1 MLQQAGPKPHL
12 SIADAVDA
20 ARQARIDLA
29 AAYRLAVR
37 LGLHEGICN
46 HLTLM
51 VPGSADRFLLIPY
64 GMHWSEV
71 TASTLLEVD
80 FEGRV
85 HAGVGE
91 AEDTAFYIH
100 ARIHKQVP
108 HAACVLHTH
117 QPYASALTQV
127 RGGRLEPTIQSA
139 MRFYGRIAYDDA
151 YNGLALD
158 DAEGDR
164 IAAALADKEVMF
176 MANHGVV
183 VVGPDVAQAF
193 DAIYYL
199 ERACQAQVIAMST
212 GQPLNPISDNQA
224 RAVAADIVR
233 GAPASAQRHFAA
245 LKRLL
250 DRDEP
255 GYAD

>member
-1 MLQQAGPKPHL
+1 MVAPAAAETA
-12 SIADAVDA
+12 ADPV
-20 ARQARIDLA
+20 RQARIDLA

-51 VPGSADRFLLIPY
+51 TPGARDRFLLIPY
-64 GMHWSEV
+64 GLHWSEV
-71 TASTLLEVD
+71 TASNLIEVD
-80 FEGRV
+80 FDGNV
-85 HAGVGE
+85 TAGAGT
-91 AEDTAFYIH
+91 AEDTAFFIH
-100 ARIHKQVP
+100 ARIHKNVS

-127 RGGRLEPTIQSA
+127 HGVRLEPTIQSA
-139 MRFYGRIAYDDA
+139 MRFYGRIAYDEL

-158 DAEGDR
+158 NAEGDR
-164 IAAALADKEVMF
+164 IAAGLQDKDVML

-183 VVGPDVAQAF
+183 VVGPTLAQAF
-193 DAIYYL
+193 DALYYL
-199 ERACQAQVIAMST
+199 ERAAKAQIIAMSM
-212 GQPLNPISDNQA
+212 GRPLNAISHNQA
-224 RAVAADIVR
+224 TAVSNDINRFVA
-233 GAPASAQRHFAA
+233 GSASVHFAA

-255 GYAD
+255 DYAA

>member
-1 MLQQAGPKPHL
+1 MVAQHAPSLA
-12 SIADAVDA
+12 ADPV
-20 ARQARIDLA
+20 RQARIDLA

-37 LGLHEGICN
+37 FGYHEGICN

-51 VPGSADRFLLIPY
+51 VPGSTDRFLLIPY
-64 GMHWSEV
+64 DMHWSEV
-71 TASTLLEVD
+71 TASSLIEVD
-80 FEGRV
+80 FDGNV
-85 HAGVGE
+85 TAGEGE

-108 HAACVLHTH
+108 HAAAVLHTH

-127 RGGRLEPTIQSA
+127 KETRLEPTIQSA
-139 MRFYGRIAYDDA
+139 MRFYGRIAYDDH

-158 DAEGDR
+158 NAEGDR
-164 IAAALADKEVMF
+164 IAAALQDKEVMF

-183 VVGPDVAQAF
+183 VVGPTVAQAF
-193 DAIYYL
+193 DALYYL
-199 ERACQAQVIAMST
+199 ERACQAQVIAMSM
-212 GQPLNPISDNQA
+212 GRPLNPIAANQA
-224 RAVAADIVR
+224 LAVSADINR
-233 GAPASAQRHFAA
+233 TAPAAAGRHFEA

-255 GYAD
+255 DYAD